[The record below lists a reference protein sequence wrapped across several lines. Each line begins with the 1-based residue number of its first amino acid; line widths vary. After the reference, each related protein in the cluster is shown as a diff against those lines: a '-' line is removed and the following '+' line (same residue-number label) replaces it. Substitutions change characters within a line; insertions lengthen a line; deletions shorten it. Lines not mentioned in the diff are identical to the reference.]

1 MDVQTVG
8 EVYQQLNKS
17 NLHLLSDIYHEEVVF
32 EDAAH
37 KLEGWCK
44 LESYF
49 QTLYS
54 NVHRCDFDIIEH
66 QQSGDSGF
74 LTWKMALVHP
84 KLSGGATV
92 YVNGVSHLKFSQGKV
107 IYHRDYFDLGEM
119 LYENLPLLGAVIKAI
134 KVRLGK

>member
-1 MDVQTVG
+1 MDVETVG
-8 EVYQQLNKS
+8 EVYQKLNKS
-17 NLHLLSDIYHEEVVF
+17 NLHLLSDVYHQEVVF

-37 KLEGWCK
+37 KLEGWTE

-54 NVHRCDFDIIEH
+54 NVKRCDFDIIEQ

-74 LTWKMALVHP
+74 LTWKMALEHP
-84 KLSGGATV
+84 KLSSGSTV
-92 YVNGVSHLKFSQGKV
+92 YVNGVSHLKFSQGRV

-119 LYENLPLLGAVIKAI
+119 LYENLPLLGSLIKAI